1 MDLPAF
7 AISFAGMS
15 IIGRCYAALIYMLT
29 IIQLASIILT
39 LSAAIVRRNDIP
51 EDVNF
56 PYTAYLA
63 SHTGVLLYFLA
74 GLLPDPDGPWTPT
87 TNHAYSWAVGVILE
101 VVIASVF
108 MSQQHQIHVPL
119 GLLDSLFGLSLAR
132 IVILGIMIALL
143 IRREYESKGPKGSE
157 SERQSLLESGNGNG
171 PNGYGSDSPRPK
183 LKKPRDAQ
191 SAGWFDYF
199 AGFRV
204 LFPYLW

>member
-1 MDLPAF
+1 M
-7 AISFAGMS
+7 
-15 IIGRCYAALIYMLT
+15 LIC
-29 IIQLASIILT
+29 IQLASIVLT
-39 LSAAIVRRNDIP
+39 LSAAIARRNDIP

-74 GLLPDPDGPWTPT
+74 GLLPDPDGPWNPS
-87 TNHAYSWAVGVILE
+87 NPHAGAWAIGVLLE

-119 GLLDSLFGLSLAR
+119 GLLDSLFGLGLAR

-143 IRREYESKGPKGSE
+143 ICREYELRPKQGSE
-157 SERQSLLESGNGNG
+157 SERQSLLESGNG
-171 PNGYGSDSPRPK
+171 PTGYGSDSSKQK